1 MLSILEKTTT
11 FTIAKKQNSQ
21 MGRKKFSQKEFDVI
35 RKLLGSKMRANRAQQ
50 KIIRHTLRTVFEF
63 NISDFNI
70 QGQAF
75 GPADLDECLRR
86 GRIQVL
92 DDATIE
98 AMKLRHAEKKL
109 HDEAMQQAE
118 AIADGEA
125 VDWQKV
131 LEEWNEYYKNNPQ
144 EAER

>member
-1 MLSILEKTTT
+1 
-11 FTIAKKQNSQ
+11 
-21 MGRKKFSQKEFDVI
+21 MGRSKFSQREIDII
-35 RKLLGSKMRANRAQQ
+35 RKLLGQKMSANRNGQ
-50 KIIRHTLRTVFEF
+50 KMVRHTLRIVFEF

-86 GRIQVL
+86 GRIHVL

-98 AMKLRHAEKKL
+98 AMKLRHAEKRL
-109 HDEAMQQAE
+109 HDEAVQQAE
-118 AIADGEA
+118 AIADGEV

-131 LEEWNEYYKNNPQ
+131 LEEWNEYYKNNPEQ
-144 EAER
+144 QG

>member
-1 MLSILEKTTT
+1 
-11 FTIAKKQNSQ
+11 
-21 MGRKKFSQKEFDVI
+21 MGRNKYSQREIDVI
-35 RKLLGSKMRANRAQQ
+35 RKLLGSKMRGNRAQQ
-50 KIIRHTLRTVFEF
+50 KMVRHTLRTVFEF

-75 GPADLDECLRR
+75 GPADLDECVRR
-86 GRIQVL
+86 KRIHIL

-109 HDEAMQQAE
+109 HDEAMAQAE

-125 VDWQKV
+125 IDWQEV
-131 LEEWNEYYKNNPQ
+131 LKEWNEYYSKNP
-144 EAER
+144 E